1 MKPEARSDD
10 EPAGSTVFVV
20 DHDDSMRESLRS
32 LIRSA
37 GLTSKPSPQR
47 VLSCGK
53 KCPRCRRVSFLTFA
67 CPA

>member
-10 EPAGSTVFVV
+10 EPAGSIVFVV
-20 DHDDSMRESLRS
+20 DDDDAMRESLRS

-37 GLTSKPSPQR
+37 GLNVEAFSSARAFLRQE
-47 VLSCGK
+47 V
-53 KCPRCRRVSFLTFA
+53 PRCRRVSFLTFV